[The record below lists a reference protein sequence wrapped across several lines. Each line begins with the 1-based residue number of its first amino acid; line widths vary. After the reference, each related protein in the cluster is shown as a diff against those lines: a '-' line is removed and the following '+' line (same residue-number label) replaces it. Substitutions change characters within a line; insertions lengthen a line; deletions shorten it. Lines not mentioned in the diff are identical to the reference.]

1 MCTSTVIYRQYK
13 PDCKPLTA
21 TLDAKEEEEAF
32 GELLGDAPASDEEEE
47 TDVDV
52 SAAAAA
58 AAADGIVNDDD
69 GATAVLPVA
78 CSSCCRRWISFCA
91 RAKRSSL
98 DL

>member
-1 MCTSTVIYRQYK
+1 MCTSTAVYRQYK

-47 TDVDV
+47 TAVDV

-58 AAADGIVNDDD
+58 AANGIVNEDD
-69 GATAVLPVA
+69 GATADRPVA